1 LRNAAANSRTIAKD
15 GLDTENDTSGTAQ
28 AEAQVPKRTILR
40 HDSLELISDV
50 TRLRGVLKKDSSYD
64 KTQRPILKNSIEDSD
79 DGVPDNQCGLS
90 SNTTSSEDLDSLLGS
105 NRAFSGVVI
114 DPVPGGRKPAGNIE
128 NDCDMQNEFVEDCE
142 SQLTQ
147 KSPVKSRKSSLV
159 HPRQPVIPPSSVKIT
174 PDANLAIQLDC
185 LADRAEAELEKRRI
199 QQVGIFKTYKQYNL
213 YNMIQHFG

>member
-1 LRNAAANSRTIAKD
+1 MSDDADLPHGANLRHSVTNSRTVSKEV
-15 GLDTENDTSGTAQ
+15 LDSEKEASGSAQ
-28 AEAQVPKRTILR
+28 IDAQMQKRTILR

-64 KTQRPILKNSIEDSD
+64 TAQRPILKNSIEDSD
-79 DGVPDNQCGLS
+79 DSVHENECGLS

-114 DPVPGGRKPAGNIE
+114 DPVPGGRKSGGTVE
-128 NDCDMQNEFVEDCE
+128 NDGEIQNDSGEECE
-142 SQLTQ
+142 LQLSQ

-174 PDANLAIQLDC
+174 PDANLAMQLDC

-199 QQVGIFKTYKQYNL
+199 QQVQVFE
-213 YNMIQHFG
+213 M